1 MAYSF
6 NTDLLLSEAD
16 RDQARKEFPDL
27 SFALDNALL
36 RETFQ
41 PYDDRA
47 NTAKTRSRR
56 WGVFAVFL
64 ATGALLLAGGELL
77 YHDLPK
83 YQIRII
89 AGIGGIAGIVSV
101 IIGVFGIMFR
111 ERKMRWLADRLA
123 TERLRQYHFQYY
135 VSNAPKIL
143 AGAKDKQLADDFT
156 LERAKDFGVF
166 QEKFLAGVDDELK
179 HLVHAEDIGEGIL
192 VDHDENANINPQDPH
207 WRAYLNAYVILRFNR
222 QISYCDYILR
232 ERKSFWKQAPV
243 QQAKILGLIAMACV
257 MGILVLHG
265 LVFIGAV
272 ANIAWMK
279 GPLVHVFA
287 IWAAIIALTARTF
300 EEGFQPER
308 EIERMRQYRVSLKRI
323 FSRFEQ
329 ATAPKEKLAAMRDL
343 EKLSYEEM
351 VLFLKSN
358 YEAQFIM

>member
-1 MAYSF
+1 MRYSF
-6 NTDLLLSEAD
+6 NSDLLLSDAD
-16 RDQARKEFPDL
+16 QEMARKEYPDL

-36 RETFQ
+36 RETFR
-41 PYDDRA
+41 PFDERA

-83 YQIRII
+83 YQVRII
-89 AGIGGIAGIVSV
+89 AGIGGVAGIVSV

-111 ERKMRWLADRLA
+111 KRKMRWLADRLA

-135 VSNAPKIL
+135 VAHAEQIV
-143 AGAKDKQLADDFT
+143 GAAQSEAAAEAFT
-156 LERAKDFGVF
+156 LQRARDFSEF
-166 QEKFLAGVDDELK
+166 QKGFLETVDEELH
-179 HLVHAEDIGEGIL
+179 HLVHTEDFGEGVLIEGGDAP
-192 VDHDENANINPQDPH
+192 VIDPENKH
-207 WRAYLNAYVILRFNR
+207 WRAYLDAYVALRFNR
-222 QISYCDYILR
+222 QIGYCDYILR

-243 QQAKILGLIAMACV
+243 QQEKILGAIAMGCV
-257 MGILVLHG
+257 MGILILHG
-265 LVFIGAV
+265 LVFVGAV
-272 ANIAWMK
+272 ANIGWMK

-323 FSRFEQ
+323 YARFE
-329 ATAPKEKLAAMRDL
+329 AALAPSEKIAAMRDL

-358 YEAQFIM
+358 YEAQFVM